1 MKKLLFFHA
10 PWCPPCRFYEKQ
22 FIEPL
27 EEKVGIDKIQRVNVQ
42 DESFVAD
49 KYQIDKLPA
58 VVLLS
63 DEMVYMNHTGAID
76 VEEVADWLKK
86 YISADATGRK
96 DLWYFYTYFLGRW
109 CRLIAVKVTSTE
121 ITVRRSC
128 GICSKWK

>member
-10 PWCPPCRFYEKQ
+10 PWCPPCRFCEKQ

-76 VEEVADWLKK
+76 VEEVADWLKN
-86 YISADATGRK
+86 I
-96 DLWYFYTYFLGRW
+96 
-109 CRLIAVKVTSTE
+109 
-121 ITVRRSC
+121 
-128 GICSKWK
+128 